1 MTIIDRLKTFIQ
13 FIEYPGDLNQTEKL
27 DHLESELINL
37 LLIGTSI
44 KAQQSKKLKKNY
56 KYEELRA
63 IISINFPQFGYYNN
77 TLDISDKIGETEFTV
92 GDAIDDLTDITIIIK
107 EALSF
112 SKEKDTIGHLK
123 LNFEFHT
130 KSHIINL
137 LRFINSKT
145 NE

>member
-1 MTIIDRLKTFIQ
+1 MKLTDRLKRFIL
-13 FIEYPGDLNQTEKL
+13 FIENPVDLNETEKL
-27 DHLESELINL
+27 DHLESELVNL

-44 KAQQSKKLKKNY
+44 KGRQSKNLKTYCN
-56 KYEELRA
+56 YEELRVT
-63 IISINFPQFGYYNN
+63 ISNNFPQFGFYND
-77 TLDISDKIGETEFTV
+77 TLEIGDNIGETEFIV
-92 GDAIDDLTDITIIIK
+92 GDAIDDLTDITMTIK

-123 LNFEFHT
+123 LNFEFHL

-137 LRFINSKT
+137 LRYINSKT